1 MELWYWHRTF
11 IVDITHN
18 IWTSFKTLASKKATG
33 WHLKRSQSNDKLLL
47 KVIPP
52 SCIIEQKTVIEES
65 CTNNIQTGEK
75 GFYCCHLKLCGS
87 FLFRQSKNTNSILW
101 SVWVFLAFL
110 EVRRLNKYCLWEAN
124 LVFNIWVFGL
134 MWQSV
139 NLLWKTADL
148 ICWLCFRL
156 FLWRTQKK
164 LSFITS

>member
-1 MELWYWHRTF
+1 MALWYWHRTF
-11 IVDITHN
+11 IVEITHN
-18 IWTSFKTLASKKATG
+18 IWTSFKTLDSKKATE

-52 SCIIEQKTVIEES
+52 SCIIEQKTVIEAS

-110 EVRRLNKYCLWEAN
+110 EVKRLNKYCLWEAN
-124 LVFNIWVFGL
+124 LVFDIWVFGL

-148 ICWLCFRL
+148 ICVGCVFAYFCGGHKKNFRL
-156 FLWRTQKK
+156 
-164 LSFITS
+164 